1 LDYDKAAVLLHE
13 LRHKGILTDPKQVAA
28 QPPGAVEDVRL
39 REIRRMLDKPGS
51 IKEPPVYRHLNP
63 PGSKEKFST
72 PLSMHELYNRF
83 LDRRYGAGP
92 YTPSSPY
99 FDKILRDEWEPYAKD
114 YERILKERDYGT
126 PFAKGGLAHMLGEP
140 TYAEGGRIGL
150 FEGGGMTN
158 EDLAAMEAH
167 AATVENIVSPGG
179 SQQDYE
185 DRYNQMVQ
193 SHGGT
198 PNRPPP
204 TNQGGGDPITPKTQ
218 VDIGLVRGYFDN
230 ITKNRRRYLS
240 ILKKYQTDEFRKWQQ
255 FDPSLITEE
264 EGAILKPYGTRI
276 WEDMA
281 KEDPTKFFEI
291 WKGPQTGSP
300 GVAPKV
306 GRWNEHPTYQINRPR
321 QYDWVA
327 KGGRVGMGKG
337 GLAYMLGE

>member
-1 LDYDKAAVLLHE
+1 MVKKGADKKTAEMLADGMTKAATKNTPKITEEGLLE
-13 LRHKGILTDPKQVAA
+13 LETIYKNMLMKG
-28 QPPGAVEDVRL
+28 R
-39 REIRRMLDKPGS
+39 KPNAS
-51 IKEPPVYRHLNP
+51 
-63 PGSKEKFST
+63 
-72 PLSMHELYNRF
+72 
-83 LDRRYGAGP
+83 
-92 YTPSSPY
+92 
-99 FDKILRDEWEPYAKD
+99 
-114 YERILKERDYGT
+114 
-126 PFAKGGLAHMLGEP
+126 GGLAYMLGEP

-230 ITKNRRRYLS
+230 ITKKRRRYLN
-240 ILKKYQTDEFRKWQQ
+240 ILKKYPTDEFRKWQW

-306 GRWNEHPTYQINRPR
+306 GRWDEHPTYQINRPR

-337 GLAYMLGE
+337 GLAGLLGE

>member
-1 LDYDKAAVLLHE
+1 MPDVYGHLGKYTDIDKDILQLENIKKNLLM
-13 LRHKGILTDPKQVAA
+13 KG
-28 QPPGAVEDVRL
+28 R
-39 REIRRMLDKPGS
+39 KPNAS
-51 IKEPPVYRHLNP
+51 
-63 PGSKEKFST
+63 
-72 PLSMHELYNRF
+72 
-83 LDRRYGAGP
+83 
-92 YTPSSPY
+92 
-99 FDKILRDEWEPYAKD
+99 
-114 YERILKERDYGT
+114 
-126 PFAKGGLAHMLGEP
+126 GGLAYMLGEP

-230 ITKNRRRYLS
+230 ITKNRRRYLHL
-240 ILKKYQTDEFRKWQQ
+240 LKKYQTDEFGKWRQSK
-255 FDPSLITEE
+255 PSLITEE
-264 EGAILKPYGTRI
+264 EGAILKPYGKQI
-276 WEDMA
+276 WRDMA

-291 WKGPQTGSP
+291 QNTAALGP

-306 GRWNEHPTYQINRPR
+306 GRWDDPIPLRNRPR

-337 GLAYMLGE
+337 GLAGLLGE